1 MATLAW
7 PATWLPVAWELRLVP
22 NTRQFTSPY
31 NNNTQVLDLGG
42 ERWRGVMS
50 LPPPRSVDE
59 GLAREAYFDQLAG
72 GVNNVALW
80 HFRAPQARGTAF
92 TAGVVS
98 WPVTNSG
105 SAWPITNSGS
115 AWFITDGTVVLRS
128 AVSAGANTV
137 QLQTRPG
144 RTALAGTMLGI
155 GGQLVRVNADA
166 TADGAGVLTLSVGPR
181 ARTAWAAYST
191 ALVTDRPTAT
201 FQITGEVPTQWVPGA
216 ATGATFDALEVI
228 NL

>member
-1 MATLAW
+1 MPTLAW
-7 PATWLPVAWELRLVP
+7 PAAWVPVAWELRLVP

-50 LPPPRSVDE
+50 LPPPKTVDE
-59 GLAREAYFDQLAG
+59 GLAREAYFDQVAG

-92 TAGVVS
+92 TAGVVA
-98 WPVTNSG
+98 WGITDGG
-105 SAWPITNSGS
+105 SAWPVTDGGG

-128 AVSAGANTV
+128 AVAAGANTA

-144 RTALAGTMLGI
+144 RTALAGSMLGI
-155 GGQLVRVNADA
+155 GGQLVRINADA
-166 TADGAGVLTLSVGPR
+166 TADAGGVLTVSFGPR
-181 ARTAWAAYST
+181 ARVAWAAYST
-191 ALVTDRPTAT
+191 ALVVDRPTAT
-201 FQITGEVPTQWVPGA
+201 FQILGEVPTQWVPGA
-216 ATGATFDALEVI
+216 ASGATFEALEVI